1 MLDGNEK
8 IAGVPPMNPSNI
20 NKLLNG
26 SKDMVNHPSHYEKGN
41 GHMECIDLLEE
52 LCSGYF
58 GIAAMEIGQFK
69 YLYRCG
75 SKGDSALSVKE
86 KAIEDISKVIWYM
99 KNLYAKARTSV
110 ARDTSSITIPTALL
124 GNQKEMLPDEFRC
137 HKDGNKLALE
147 TIVREFTYDKP
158 EFAKGLYREV
168 LTFAYNLRTYDQLS
182 MLIQTLEML
191 KKAYE
196 ENFLNNGIGA

>member
-1 MLDGNEK
+1 MLDGNENV
-8 IAGVPPMNPSNI
+8 AGVPPMNPNNI

-26 SKDMVNHPSHYEKGN
+26 SKDMVNHPSHYEKGH
-41 GHMECIDLLEE
+41 GHIECIDLLEE

-75 SKGDSALSVKE
+75 SKGDSALSLKE
-86 KAIEDISKVIWYM
+86 KAIEDIGKVIWYM
-99 KNLYAKARTSV
+99 KNLYAKARLRV
-110 ARDTSSITIPTALL
+110 ARDTSSIIPKALL
-124 GNQKEMLPDEFRC
+124 GNQPEMLPDEFRC
-137 HKDGNKLALE
+137 HKDGNRLALE

-158 EFAKGLYREV
+158 EFAKGLYRDA
-168 LTFAYNLRTYDQLS
+168 LTLAYNLRTYDDLS

-191 KKAYE
+191 KSNYE
-196 ENFLNNGIGA
+196 RNFNGTGA

>member
-1 MLDGNEK
+1 MLDGNENV
-8 IAGVPPMNPSNI
+8 AGVPPMNPNNI

-41 GHMECIDLLEE
+41 GHIECIDLLEE

-75 SKGDSALSVKE
+75 SKGDSALSLKE
-86 KAIEDISKVIWYM
+86 KAIEDIGKVIWYM
-99 KNLYAKARTSV
+99 KNLYTKARLRV
-110 ARDTSSITIPTALL
+110 ARDTSSIIPKALL
-124 GNQKEMLPDEFRC
+124 GNQPEMLPDEFRC
-137 HKDGNKLALE
+137 HKDGNRLALE

-158 EFAKGLYREV
+158 EFAKALYREA
-168 LTFAYNLRTYDQLS
+168 LTFAYNLRTYDDLS
-182 MLIQTLEML
+182 MLIQSLEML
-191 KKAYE
+191 KSNYE
-196 ENFLNNGIGA
+196 RNFNGTGA

>member
-1 MLDGNEK
+1 MIDGNET
-8 IAGVPPMNPSNI
+8 IAGVPPMNPNNI

-26 SKDMVNHPSHYEKGN
+26 SSKDMVNHPSHYEKGN

-75 SKGDSALSVKE
+75 SKGDSALSIKE

-99 KNLYAKARTSV
+99 KNFYGKARLNV
-110 ARDTSSITIPTALL
+110 AHNTSSIL
-124 GNQKEMLPDEFRC
+124 GNQSEMLPDEFRC

-158 EFAKGLYREV
+158 EFAKGLYRDA
-168 LTFAYNLRTYDQLS
+168 LTLAYNLRTYDQLS
-182 MLIQTLEML
+182 MLIQSLEML

-196 ENFLNNGIGA
+196 ENFNNSAGE

>member
-1 MLDGNEK
+1 MLDGNENV
-8 IAGVPPMNPSNI
+8 AGVPPMNPNNI

-26 SKDMVNHPSHYEKGN
+26 SKDMVNHPSHYEKGL
-41 GHMECIDLLEE
+41 GHIECIDLLEE

-75 SKGDSALSVKE
+75 SKSDSALSLKE
-86 KAIEDISKVIWYM
+86 KAIEDIGKVIWYM
-99 KNLYAKARTSV
+99 KNLYAKARLRV
-110 ARDTSSITIPTALL
+110 ARDTSSIIPKALL
-124 GNQKEMLPDEFRC
+124 GNQPEMLPDEFRC
-137 HKDGNKLALE
+137 HKDGNRLALE

-158 EFAKGLYREV
+158 EFAKGLYRDA
-168 LTFAYNLRTYDQLS
+168 LTLAYNLRTYDDLS

-191 KKAYE
+191 KSNYE
-196 ENFLNNGIGA
+196 RNFNGSGA